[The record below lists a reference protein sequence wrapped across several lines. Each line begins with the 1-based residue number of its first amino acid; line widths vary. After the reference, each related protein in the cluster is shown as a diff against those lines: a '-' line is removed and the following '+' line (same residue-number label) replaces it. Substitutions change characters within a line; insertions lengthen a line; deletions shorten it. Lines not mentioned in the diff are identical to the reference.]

1 MIDKRPDGQVD
12 KDSVYT
18 HVSVT
23 NMRLKGFY
31 MAAVFV

>member
-12 KDSVYT
+12 KDSVYQ

-23 NMRLKGFY
+23 NLKLKAFY